1 MDENKSIEE
10 KKESDLIRHL
20 EKEAINGLFSSVVE
34 LLPLIFTLIF
44 TYINYL
50 IGKKLIPFLEDFN
63 NRSKK
68 NILSFSPEQERLIKR
83 YLRMMRDESRYH
95 NISLWKLDNPSID
108 KKGLINADSFSLW
121 LEASSDREIFDS
133 AFLSFGFISEALNM
147 MMQNNLIILKCHNIS
162 EGPICQMWL
171 KKRGTNGYFLYRGS
185 KFTFI
190 LLEIRELNLF
200 TQLSD
205 IFARKAK
212 DECLDYCIKID
223 EIIQDLES

>member
-10 KKESDLIRHL
+10 KKEYDFIWQL
-20 EKEAINGLFSSVVE
+20 EKEAIDGLFSSVVE
-34 LLPLIFTLIF
+34 LIPLIATLVF

-50 IGKKLIPFLEDFN
+50 FGKKLIPFLEDFN

-83 YLRMMRDESRYH
+83 YLRMMRDESRFH
-95 NISLWKLDNPSID
+95 NISLWKLDNPFID

-121 LEASSDREIFDS
+121 LEASSDRKIFNS
-133 AFLSFGFISEALNM
+133 AFLSFGFISEALNLM
-147 MMQNNLIILKCHNIS
+147 KENNSVTLDCKDIS
-162 EGPICQMWL
+162 EGPICQAWL
-171 KKRGTNGYFLYRGS
+171 KKRGTKAYFLYKGS

-190 LLEIRELNLF
+190 LLEIRKLNLF
-200 TQLSD
+200 IELGD

-212 DECLDYCIKID
+212 NEYLDYCIKID
-223 EIIQDLES
+223 EIIQDIEP

>member
-1 MDENKSIEE
+1 MNDNKFIEENKGFDFIQ
-10 KKESDLIRHL
+10 HL
-20 EKEAINGLFSSVVE
+20 EEEAINGLFLSIME
-34 LLPLIFTLIF
+34 LLPLILTVIF

-50 IGKKLIPFLEDFN
+50 FGKKLIPFLEDFN

-68 NILSFSPEQERLIKR
+68 NILNFSPEQERLIKR

-95 NISLWKLDNPSID
+95 NISLWKLDNPFID

-121 LEASSDREIFDS
+121 LESSSDKKIFNS
-133 AFLSFGFISEALNM
+133 VFLSFGFISEALNM
-147 MMQNNLIILKCHNIS
+147 MVQNNLITLECHNIS
-162 EGPICQMWL
+162 EGPVCQMWL

-212 DECLDYCIKID
+212 DELDYCIRID